1 MLNVYERRLV
11 LSYLSNLASRLHHNR
26 SEARA
31 LAECVAERADHLT
44 VADCDARR
52 IEERLYACSHGK
64 LTAARWQQLRDI
76 LKGQQAET
84 KRVRADRTALRI
96 RRLGREMKLSRTDI
110 AILDFL
116 LRYQTQPAIE
126 SIVDAIVRGG
136 DRRFVNVLNVGR
148 RALSDL
154 LGLTYGSCFARFA
167 IHAPLVRSGLLSI
180 DNDGDIKPID
190 RLKRLVHTP
199 GNTGADARRLLFDIG
214 PPAEL
219 EWSDF
224 EHVAQG
230 RDHVESLLKGALQAL
245 QARGTGVNVL
255 IYGSPGTGKTE
266 FCRTLAR
273 RLKVKLYSV
282 GEADDWGN
290 EPNRCE
296 RLQELR
302 LAQRL
307 LASGRD
313 SILLFD
319 EMEDLLRDPAFMGMP
334 QFGRFGRRRLPAE
347 GSKVFMNRLLEQNA
361 VPTLW
366 TSNAARETCPT
377 VLRRMMF
384 ALELRQPSPQVRAR
398 IWARH
403 LASHGIEASAEEAE
417 SLARDYDVTPGVAAG
432 VTAAAR
438 LVEGGDIAT
447 VRCGVRSLSRLLSGE
462 TPPQGTPSK
471 FDPALIRTDLD
482 PAVLAER
489 LAALG
494 ARRVS
499 LCLNGPPGTGKSAY
513 VRYLAERMGLQVVQ
527 KRASDLMSK
536 WVGETEQRIAA
547 AFAEA
552 RDAEQFLVFDEAD
565 SLLADRSL
573 AQRSWELSQVNE
585 MLTWMESHPLPFACT
600 TNFSERLDPAT
611 LRRFDFKITLDYLGS
626 RQAMAAFRTFFGLAP
641 PPGITGLASL
651 TPGDFA
657 VVRRKAA
664 ILDKL
669 GDPEALAT
677 MLREECE
684 AKPNC
689 PTAIGFRRSWS
700 AGDLLGSVSRA
711 GQG

>member
-1 MLNVYERRLV
+1 MLNGYERRLI
-11 LSYLSNLASRLHHNR
+11 LGYLSNLASRLHHNR
-26 SEARA
+26 PEARA

-52 IEERLYACSHGK
+52 IEERLYAYSHGE

-84 KRVRADRTALRI
+84 KHVRADRTALRI
-96 RRLGREMKLSRTDI
+96 RRLGREMELSRTDI
-110 AILDFL
+110 VILEFL

-126 SIVDAIVRGG
+126 SIVDNVVRSG
-136 DRRFVNVLNVGR
+136 DRRFVNVFNVGSR
-148 RALSDL
+148 VLPDL
-154 LGLTYGSCFARFA
+154 LGLTFGSCFGRFA
-167 IHAPLVRSGLLSI
+167 THAPLVRSGLLSI
-180 DNDGDIKPID
+180 DNDGDFKPIA

-199 GNTGADARRLLFDIG
+199 GDTGIDARCLLFDVG
-214 PPAEL
+214 PPGEL

-224 EHVAQG
+224 EHVAEG
-230 RDHVESLLKGALQAL
+230 RDHAESLLKGALQA
-245 QARGTGVNVL
+245 RETGVNVL
-255 IYGSPGTGKTE
+255 IYGSPGTGKTQ
-266 FCRTLAR
+266 FCSTLAR

-282 GEADDWGN
+282 GEADEWGN
-290 EPNRCE
+290 EPNRFE

-307 LASGRD
+307 LSSGRD

-334 QFGRFGRRRLPAE
+334 YFKQSGRGRLRAE

-366 TSNAARETCPT
+366 TSNSARQTCPT

-384 ALELRQPSPQVRAR
+384 ALELRQPTPRVRAR
-398 IWARH
+398 IWARQ
-403 LASHGIEASAEEAE
+403 LARHGIEAGAGEAE
-417 SLARDYDVTPGVAAG
+417 SLAREYDVTPGVAAG

-462 TPPQGTPSK
+462 TPPQGAPSK

-536 WVGETEQRIAA
+536 WLGETEQRIAA

-611 LRRFDFKITLDYLGS
+611 LRRFDFKITLDYLGPG
-626 RQAMAAFRTFFGLAP
+626 QATAAFRTFFDLTP
-641 PPGITGLASL
+641 PAGITDLASL

-657 VVRRKAA
+657 VVRRKAE

-669 GDPEALAT
+669 GDPEALAA

-700 AGDLLGSVSRA
+700 ASDLLGSVSRA

>member
-1 MLNVYERRLV
+1 MLNVYERRLI
-11 LSYLSNLASRLHHNR
+11 LSYVSNAASVLHHDCA
-26 SEARA
+26 EAGA
-31 LAECVAERADHLT
+31 LAKCVAERVDLLT
-44 VADCDARR
+44 VADCAAKR
-52 IEERLYACSHGK
+52 IEEKFCAYSEGK
-64 LTAARWQQLRDI
+64 FSAAQWQQLRDV
-76 LKGQQAET
+76 LKSQQAAS

-96 RRLGREMKLSRTDI
+96 RRLGREMQLSRTDI
-110 AILDFL
+110 AILEFL
-116 LRYQTQPAIE
+116 LRYQTQPVIE
-126 SIVDAIVRGG
+126 SIVDEVFTTRYT
-136 DRRFVNVLNVGR
+136 RRMHILNVGC
-148 RALSDL
+148 RALPDL
-154 LGLTYGSCFARFA
+154 LGLSVGSCFARFA
-167 IHAPLVRSGLLSI
+167 AHAPLVRSGLVSI
-180 DNDGDIKPID
+180 DDDGEIKTID
-190 RLKRLVHTP
+190 RLKRLIHIP
-199 GNTGADARRLLFDIG
+199 GKTGTDARCLLFDMG
-214 PPAEL
+214 PPGEL

-224 EHVAQG
+224 EHVAEG
-230 RDHVESLLKGALQAL
+230 RDHVERLLKGALQA
-245 QARGTGVNVL
+245 RETGVNVL
-255 IYGSPGTGKTE
+255 IYGSPGTGKTQ
-266 FCRTLAR
+266 FCRTLAC

-282 GEADDWGN
+282 GEVDNWGN
-290 EPNRCE
+290 EPNRFE

-307 LASGRD
+307 LANGRD

-319 EMEDLLRDPAFMGMP
+319 EMEDLLRDPASTGMP
-334 QFGRFGRRRLPAE
+334 YFGRFNRGRLRAE
-347 GSKVFMNRLLEQNA
+347 GSKVFMNRLLEQTG

-366 TSNAARETCPT
+366 TSNAARQTCPT

-384 ALELRQPSPQVRAR
+384 ALELRQPSPRVRAR
-398 IWARH
+398 IWARQ
-403 LASHGIEASAEEAE
+403 LARHGIEAGGEEAD
-417 SLARDYDVTPGVAAG
+417 SLAREYDVTPGVAAG

-462 TPPQGTPSK
+462 TPPQGVPSK
-471 FDPALIRTDLD
+471 FDPALIRADVD

-573 AQRSWELSQVNE
+573 ARRSWEVSQVNE

-611 LRRFDFKITLDYLGS
+611 LRRFDFKIALDYLGS
-626 RQAMAAFRTFFGLAP
+626 DQAMAAFRTFFGLAP

-657 VVRRKAA
+657 VVRRKAE
-664 ILDKL
+664 ILEKL
-669 GDPEALAT
+669 GDPEALAA
-677 MLREECE
+677 MLCEECE

-689 PTAIGFRRSWS
+689 PTAIGFQRSWS
-700 AGDLLGSVSRA
+700 AGDVLG
-711 GQG
+711 